1 MVEKE
6 KTEKQSAKFLK
17 EQILSSKQ
25 YAERKDLLEA
35 ILEDGKEYSNKEI
48 EQKIQQFMKGTVK

>member
-1 MVEKE
+1 MEKE
-6 KTEKQSAKFLK
+6 KIEKQNTKFSK

-25 YAERKDLLEA
+25 YVGRKDLLEA
-35 ILEDGKEYSNKEI
+35 ILEDGKAFSKQEI

>member
-1 MVEKE
+1 MEKE
-6 KTEKQSAKFLK
+6 KTEKQNTKFSK

-25 YAERKDLLEA
+25 YVARKDLLEA
-35 ILEDGKEYSNKEI
+35 ILEDGKAFSKQEI